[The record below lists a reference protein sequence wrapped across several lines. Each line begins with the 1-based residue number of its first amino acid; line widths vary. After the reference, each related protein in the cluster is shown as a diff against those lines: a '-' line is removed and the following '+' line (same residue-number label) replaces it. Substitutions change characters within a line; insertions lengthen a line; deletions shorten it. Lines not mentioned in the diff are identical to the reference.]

1 MPSLSAQLVMMNP
14 LIANSFMADL
24 HVAGF
29 ALFPAKRVKYV
40 GVSGIWPF
48 LSGQLSGFGPY
59 ALPVNA
65 PGTPLHE
72 DQKLVMAMA
81 RSDERAAAQLYDKY
95 SAAMFALAFRIV
107 GESAD
112 AEDVVLDAFT
122 QAWNSAARYDG
133 ERGSVLGWLT
143 TMTRTRALDLVRGR
157 GRRTKAV
164 DSASRS
170 MGDDPVAVAG
180 SAPSAVDVVELGE
193 RADAVTSAMA
203 VLSGLQRN
211 AIELAF
217 FEGLTHSEIAER
229 LGEPLGTIKTRIRL
243 GMQKLRD
250 VLRDVPQE
258 MVS

>member
-1 MPSLSAQLVMMNP
+1 MKSLTLFPSSP
-14 LIANSFMADL
+14 LP
-24 HVAGF
+24 VGF
-29 ALFPAKRVKYV
+29 ALSSAGGEWYV
-40 GVSGIWPF
+40 GDSSDRHSLLQRF
-48 LSGQLSGFGPY
+48 YGFGPY
-59 ALPVNA
+59 APPVNA

-95 SAAMFALAFRIV
+95 SAAMFALAVRIV
-107 GESAD
+107 GEGAD

-122 QAWNSAARYDG
+122 QAWNNAARYDAD
-133 ERGSVLGWLT
+133 RGSVLGWLT

-157 GRRTKAV
+157 GRRAKAV
-164 DSASRS
+164 DTASRS

-180 SAPSAVDVVELGE
+180 SAPSAVDLVELGE
-193 RADAVTSAMA
+193 RADAVNSAMSI
-203 VLSGLQRN
+203 LSGQQRV

-217 FEGLTHSEIAER
+217 FEGLTHSEVAER

>member
-1 MPSLSAQLVMMNP
+1 MPPAAVLPFAARCALSSATGMQ
-14 LIANSFMADL
+14 
-24 HVAGF
+24 
-29 ALFPAKRVKYV
+29 YV
-40 GVSGIWPF
+40 GVGIIRPHY
-48 LSGQLSGFGPY
+48 SRRRPDFGLY
-59 ALPVNA
+59 APPVNES
-65 PGTPLHE
+65 GTPLHE

-81 RSDERAAAQLYDKY
+81 RSDERAAAQFYDKY
-95 SAAMFALAFRIV
+95 SAAMFALAMRIV

-170 MGDDPVAVAG
+170 MGDDPVAVAAA
-180 SAPSAVDVVELGE
+180 APSAVDVVEMGE
-193 RADAVTSAMA
+193 RAEAVTSAMGI
-203 VLSGLQRN
+203 LSGLQRN

-217 FEGLTHSEIAER
+217 FEGLTHSEIADR

-250 VLRDVPQE
+250 VLRDTPQE
-258 MVS
+258 MMS

>member
-1 MPSLSAQLVMMNP
+1 MRTPSVPSASIQSLASQP
-14 LIANSFMADL
+14 LAT
-24 HVAGF
+24 GC
-29 ALFPAKRVKYV
+29 ALFAAYRGQYV
-40 GVSGIWPF
+40 GGGVIRPAAVGR
-48 LSGQLSGFGPY
+48 LYVFGPF
-59 ALPVNA
+59 APPVNA
-65 PGTPLHE
+65 TGTPLHD
-72 DQKLVMAMA
+72 DQKLVQAMA

-95 SAAMFALAFRIV
+95 SAAMFALALRIV

-122 QAWNSAARYDG
+122 QAWNIAARYDG

-164 DSASRS
+164 DTASRS
-170 MGDDPVAVAG
+170 MGDDPVAVAA

-203 VLSGLQRN
+203 VLSASQRN

-243 GMQKLRD
+243 AMQKLRD
-250 VLRDVPQE
+250 VLRDAPQE
-258 MVS
+258 TVS

>member
-1 MPSLSAQLVMMNP
+1 MKALSTPPQHRQHA
-14 LIANSFMADL
+14 IAG
-24 HVAGF
+24 H
-29 ALFPAKRVKYV
+29 ALFSVNGARYV
-40 GVSGIWPF
+40 GGGEIRSVFSGP
-48 LSGQLSGFGPY
+48 LEGFRLFAP
-59 ALPVNA
+59 PVNVPA
-65 PGTPLHE
+65 PLHE
-72 DQKLVMAMA
+72 DQKLVLAMS
-81 RSDERAAAQLYDKY
+81 RLEERAAAQLYDKH
-95 SAAMFALAFRIV
+95 SAAMFALAVRIV
-107 GESAD
+107 GETAD
-112 AEDVVLDAFT
+112 AEDVVLDVFT
-122 QAWNSAARYDG
+122 QAWNSAARYDAS
-133 ERGSVLGWLT
+133 RGSVLGWLT

-164 DSASRS
+164 DNASRS
-170 MGDDPVAVAG
+170 LGDDPVGVAA

-203 VLSGLQRN
+203 VLSGQQRN

-258 MVS
+258 MIS